1 MQCGFFWRVFW
12 AEQSEE
18 PLDLVQGLRSYYLL
32 GLDFSWARV
41 WPTVP
46 SIAFTSWTVLTCRHK
61 HLKIFPS
68 AQRRPSHHPIGSL
81 VRPLRSSSCEAVASA
96 AGLSDSA
103 RNSLVKLEGN
113 MPVFPFRSPSHQPS
127 STWRRNKNHHFHR
140 PLWGHLEN
148 STQTDRDILVFNVLT
163 PDLYCFNELRI
174 FFGGGCCVHICCL
187 SISPGRRTPPPPL
200 PELSNKKLVY
210 FPKHLGM
217 WLVQFCMI

>member
-1 MQCGFFWRVFW
+1 MWGFLTGFW
-12 AEQSEE
+12 AEQGEE
-18 PLDLVQGLRSYYLL
+18 PLDIVQGLRSYYLL
-32 GLDFSWARV
+32 GLDFSRARV

-96 AGLSDSA
+96 PGLSDSA
-103 RNSLVKLEGN
+103 RISLVKLEGN

-148 STQTDRDILVFNVLT
+148 YANRPRHPRFQ
-163 PDLYCFNELRI
+163 CFNSWFILFQWTRNIYFLE
-174 FFGGGCCVHICCL
+174 GGGFVASTSVAYLLVLGEGRLLLFLFQNFLIK
-187 SISPGRRTPPPPL
+187 SVFISPNIWVSG
-200 PELSNKKLVY
+200 
-210 FPKHLGM
+210 
-217 WLVQFCMI
+217 